1 METICKDR
9 VFGEMTYKHRWYKQQ
24 SVAMFGKSWNI
35 KVVAKAY
42 SGKHITE
49 EQRRA
54 FRTFSEKEAEVLK
67 LAGEKL
73 KSYVNDSLEEG
84 LIGGNEIKKVEQV
97 CELEQMT
104 TPTSLLFKQDGTAIL
119 LFDCVWDVENG
130 VAVKLFPEMAVGPQ
144 DIFL

>member
-1 METICKDR
+1 MEIICKDR

-24 SVAMFGKSWNI
+24 SVTMFGKSWNI

-42 SGKHITE
+42 SGKRITE

-54 FRTFSEKEAEVLK
+54 YRIFSEKEEEVLK
-67 LAGEKL
+67 RVGEKL
-73 KSYVNDSLEEG
+73 KSYVNDSLEGG
-84 LIGGNEIKKVEQV
+84 LVGGDEIKKVEQV
-97 CELEQMT
+97 CELEQMI

-130 VAVKLFPEMAVGPQ
+130 VAVKLFPEMIVGPQ

>member
-24 SVAMFGKSWNI
+24 SVTMFGKSWNI

-42 SGKHITE
+42 SGKRITE

-54 FRTFSEKEAEVLK
+54 YRIFSEKEEEVLK
-67 LAGEKL
+67 RVGEKL
-73 KSYVNDSLEEG
+73 KFYVNDSLEGG
-84 LIGGNEIKKVEQV
+84 LIGGDEIKRVEQV
-97 CELEQMT
+97 CELEQII

-130 VAVKLFPEMAVGPQ
+130 VAVKLFPEMIVGPQ

>member
-1 METICKDR
+1 MEIICKDR

-24 SVAMFGKSWNI
+24 SVTMFGKSWNI

-42 SGKHITE
+42 SGKRITE

-54 FRTFSEKEAEVLK
+54 YRIFSEKEEEVLK
-67 LAGEKL
+67 RVGEKL
-73 KSYVNDSLEEG
+73 KSYVNDSLEGG
-84 LIGGNEIKKVEQV
+84 LVGGDEIKKVEQV
-97 CELEQMT
+97 CELEQMI

-130 VAVKLFPEMAVGPQ
+130 VAVKLFPEMSVGPQ

>member
-1 METICKDR
+1 MEIICKDR

-24 SVAMFGKSWNI
+24 SVTMFGKSWNI

-54 FRTFSEKEAEVLK
+54 YRIFSEKEEEVLK
-67 LAGEKL
+67 RVGEKL
-73 KSYVNDSLEEG
+73 KSYVNDSLEGG
-84 LIGGNEIKKVEQV
+84 LVGGDEIKKVEQV
-97 CELEQMT
+97 CELEQMI

-130 VAVKLFPEMAVGPQ
+130 VAVKLFPEMIVGPQ